1 MEILKLEN
9 ICKTFGKGDS
19 CVQALKGVNLTIN
32 KGEMIAIIG
41 TSGSGKST
49 LLNILGTL
57 ERPSSGKYFING
69 RDVSEF
75 KEKELAS
82 IRNKTFGFVV
92 QNFALI
98 KGFTVYENVEIP
110 LEYNKKSNKKESD
123 VKIKDKLTKLK
134 IRDKIYNK
142 PGELSG
148 GQCQRVAI
156 ARALVNDCEIILVDE
171 PTGSLDKK
179 TGKEVVDI
187 FKDLN
192 KEGKT
197 VIIVTHDISIA
208 NQCERIIRI
217 EDGNISI
224 DT

>member
-224 DT
+224 DI

>member
-9 ICKTFGKGDS
+9 IYKTFGKGES
-19 CVQALKGVNLTIN
+19 CVQALKGVSLIIN
-32 KGEMIAIIG
+32 KGEMVAIIG

-57 ERPSSGKYFING
+57 EKPSSGKYIING
-69 RDVSEF
+69 REVSEF
-75 KEKELAS
+75 KEKELAK

-110 LEYNKKSNKKESD
+110 LEYNSKKNRKEFD
-123 VKIKDKLTKLK
+123 KKIKDNLTKLK
-134 IRDKIYNK
+134 IREKIYSK
-142 PGELSG
+142 PNELSG

-156 ARALVNDCEIILVDE
+156 ARALVNDAEIILVDE

-179 TGKEVVDI
+179 TGEQVVEI
-187 FKDLN
+187 FKELN

-197 VIIVTHDISIA
+197 IIIVTHDISIA

-224 DT
+224 ES

>member
-32 KGEMIAIIG
+32 KGEIIAIIG

-224 DT
+224 DI

>member
-1 MEILKLEN
+1 MEILKLGN

-224 DT
+224 DL

>member
-123 VKIKDKLTKLK
+123 VKIKEKLTKLK

-224 DT
+224 DI